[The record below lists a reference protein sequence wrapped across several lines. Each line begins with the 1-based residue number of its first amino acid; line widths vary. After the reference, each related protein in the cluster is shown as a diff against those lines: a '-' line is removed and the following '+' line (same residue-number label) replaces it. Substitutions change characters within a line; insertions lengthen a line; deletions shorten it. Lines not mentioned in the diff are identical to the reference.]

1 MHRIA
6 TAVFSLG
13 LAACLPV
20 LAQNV
25 STNPAQGPSGLY
37 TVDER
42 HTQLLFSV
50 LHLGLT
56 DYFGRF
62 DKISGTLNYNGAQPE
77 QSNITIST
85 DTTSLDVPNAELED
99 MLKGGAV
106 FDSQNFS
113 VATFKSTSIT
123 RTGPTT
129 GQIAGLLTIRNV
141 TRPVTLDATFNG
153 GEANPMGGGYAL
165 GFRATAT
172 IRRSD
177 FGLNHTM
184 WSPFVSDDVHVI
196 VEAMFDQ
203 QKG

>member
-1 MHRIA
+1 MRRIA
-6 TAVFSLG
+6 IAAFSLG

-25 STNPAQGPSGLY
+25 STNPAQGPTGLY

-42 HTQLLFSV
+42 HTQVLFSV

-62 DKISGTLNYNGAQPE
+62 DRISGTLNYDGAQPGR
-77 QSNITIST
+77 SNVSISV
-85 DTTSLDVPNAELED
+85 DMTSLDVPNAELD
-99 MLKGGAV
+99 GMLKGASV
-106 FDSQNFS
+106 FDSQHFPA
-113 VATFKSTSIT
+113 ATFKSTAIT
-123 RTGPTT
+123 RTGPNT

-141 TRPVTLDATFNG
+141 TRAVTLDATFNG
-153 GEANPMGGGYAL
+153 GEPNPMGGGYAL

-184 WSPFVSDDVHVI
+184 WSQFVSDDVHLI
-196 VEAMFDQ
+196 IEAMFDQ
-203 QKG
+203 QRG